1 MNDQDRRMHEAAEWE
16 RGIAA
21 RDKRMRDAERK
32 IRDDERIRERRRVLA
47 LVIDVP
53 REDDTGFCD
62 GGLI

>member
-1 MNDQDRRMHEAAEWE
+1 MHEAAEWE

-21 RDKRMRDAERK
+21 RDKRMLRDQQA
-32 IRDDERIRERRRVLA
+32 IRADERIRERRRVLA

-53 REDDTGFCD
+53 REDETGFCD